1 MRAERPRQLRWQ
13 LPHKQPDWAWLMTWT
28 PAVSRA
34 CMTLTFV
41 PRTGFTFPTEN
52 DFPDVPG
59 NGKLPV
65 FRFFPDFP
73 IGKRFEIQISVF
85 DIFRPDF
92 GVF

>member
-1 MRAERPRQLRWQ
+1 MLSLH
-13 LPHKQPDWAWLMTWT
+13 LP
-28 PAVSRA
+28 V
-34 CMTLTFV
+34 TFASHG
-41 PRTGFTFPTEN
+41 RSGFTFPTEN

-92 GVF
+92 GVFRLENIVGDRKL

>member
-1 MRAERPRQLRWQ
+1 MPAPHNERASQHGSEHAGGEEP
-13 LPHKQPDWAWLMTWT
+13 
-28 PAVSRA
+28 SRRGGDS
-34 CMTLTFV
+34 
-41 PRTGFTFPTEN
+41 RTGFTFPTEN

-92 GVF
+92 GVFRPENVVGDRKL